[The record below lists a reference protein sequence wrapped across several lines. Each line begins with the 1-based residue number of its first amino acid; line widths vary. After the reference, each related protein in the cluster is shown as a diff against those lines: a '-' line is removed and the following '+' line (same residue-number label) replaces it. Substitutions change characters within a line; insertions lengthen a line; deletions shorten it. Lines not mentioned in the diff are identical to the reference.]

1 MSQTF
6 EVLAT
11 KDEKK
16 NYIMNKIMKLEALS
30 KSLVGSRNTAE
41 ALAILDNLSKIGIT
55 SQEEKQVNR
64 ILKNNSGGFFSFG
77 RRIPN
82 FKYSVE
88 TPFQDY
94 YLKNTQSQ
102 QQMKKPLYIESPTN
116 VKMNDKIINQD
127 SFKKQKI
134 NDFSEAYIDIRAVPK
149 PKQKSVQELIQQFKE
164 RNRQSNEK
172 NRLKRMKKQETNRR
186 LKEEKAKLD
195 EQMRI
200 KKQLQTKKKQQQMM
214 RTIDPNQLIKLKM
227 KQRRNMMDYDYQND
241 DDDDDFEF

>member
-16 NYIMNKIMKLEALS
+16 NYIMNKIMKLDALS

-55 SQEEKQVNR
+55 LQEEQQVNR
-64 ILKNNSGGFFSFG
+64 ILKNNSSGFLSFG

-102 QQMKKPLYIESPTN
+102 QQIRNPSILK
-116 VKMNDKIINQD
+116 NQ
-127 SFKKQKI
+127 
-134 NDFSEAYIDIRAVPK
+134 P
-149 PKQKSVQELIQQFKE
+149 
-164 RNRQSNEK
+164 
-172 NRLKRMKKQETNRR
+172 M
-186 LKEEKAKLD
+186 
-195 EQMRI
+195 
-200 KKQLQTKKKQQQMM
+200 
-214 RTIDPNQLIKLKM
+214 
-227 KQRRNMMDYDYQND
+227 
-241 DDDDDFEF
+241 